1 MLGIEKIN
9 IVIKEPFASQIR
21 DKLKRYRNN
30 ELNEEEQRP
39 DLPFEVKNEVEIQVK
54 YEGYIN
60 LEQKQVEKSK
70 RILKK
75 YNAIWVD

>member
-9 IVIKEPFASQIR
+9 IVIEEPFASQIIE
-21 DKLKRYRNN
+21 KLKRYRNN
-30 ELNEEEQRP
+30 ELTEEER
-39 DLPFEVKNEVEIQVK
+39 EH
-54 YEGYIN
+54 
-60 LEQKQVEKSK
+60 VEKSK

>member
-21 DKLKRYRNN
+21 ERLRRYRNN
-30 ELNEEEQRP
+30 ELTKEER
-39 DLPFEVKNEVEIQVK
+39 
-54 YEGYIN
+54 
-60 LEQKQVEKSK
+60 KQIEKTK

>member
-1 MLGIEKIN
+1 MLGIEKIS

-21 DKLKRYRNN
+21 EKLKRYRNN
-30 ELNEEEQRP
+30 ELTEEER
-39 DLPFEVKNEVEIQVK
+39 EQVK
-54 YEGYIN
+54 
-60 LEQKQVEKSK
+60 KSK

>member
-9 IVIKEPFASQIR
+9 IVIKEPFASKIR
-21 DKLKRYRNN
+21 EQLKRYRNN
-30 ELNEEEQRP
+30 ELNEEER
-39 DLPFEVKNEVEIQVK
+39 
-54 YEGYIN
+54 
-60 LEQKQVEKSK
+60 KQVEKSK

>member
-9 IVIKEPFASQIR
+9 VVIKEPFASQIR
-21 DKLKRYRNN
+21 EKLRRYRNN
-30 ELNEEEQRP
+30 ELTEEER
-39 DLPFEVKNEVEIQVK
+39 
-54 YEGYIN
+54 
-60 LEQKQVEKSK
+60 EQIEKSK

>member
-21 DKLKRYRNN
+21 ERLRRYRNN
-30 ELNEEEQRP
+30 ELNEEER
-39 DLPFEVKNEVEIQVK
+39 
-54 YEGYIN
+54 
-60 LEQKQVEKSK
+60 KQIEKSK

>member
-30 ELNEEEQRP
+30 ELNEEEQ
-39 DLPFEVKNEVEIQVK
+39 
-54 YEGYIN
+54 
-60 LEQKQVEKSK
+60 KQVEKSK

>member
-9 IVIKEPFASQIR
+9 IVIKEPFARQIR
-21 DKLKRYRNN
+21 EKLIRYRNN
-30 ELNEEEQRP
+30 ELTKEERE
-39 DLPFEVKNEVEIQVK
+39 
-54 YEGYIN
+54 
-60 LEQKQVEKSK
+60 QVEKTK

>member
-9 IVIKEPFASQIR
+9 IVIEEPFVSQIR
-21 DKLKRYRNN
+21 EKLRRYRNN
-30 ELNEEEQRP
+30 ELTEEER
-39 DLPFEVKNEVEIQVK
+39 E
-54 YEGYIN
+54 
-60 LEQKQVEKSK
+60 QVEKSK